1 MKRMIGFSMAIAL
14 EFPHKVTLA
23 FPDYNFVEHEEVAGI
38 AKLAIANKEFAA
50 IVTVGSY
57 QADFRG

>member
-1 MKRMIGFSMAIAL
+1 MIGFSMAIAL

-23 FPDYNFVEHEEVAGI
+23 FPDFNYVEHEEIANI
-38 AKLAIANKEFAA
+38 AKVAIANKEFAS
-50 IVTVGSY
+50 IVDVESY